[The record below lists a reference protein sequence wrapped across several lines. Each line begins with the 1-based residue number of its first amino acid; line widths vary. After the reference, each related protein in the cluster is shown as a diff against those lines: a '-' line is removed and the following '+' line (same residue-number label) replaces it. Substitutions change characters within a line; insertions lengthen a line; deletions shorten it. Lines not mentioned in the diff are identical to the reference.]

1 MTAFKLSLC
10 AAGLLLMA
18 CGSESPAVKEPPIG
32 KALPNLPLPPDPQ
45 LVERSGSKDALQLT
59 LRTPSDIGSVTA
71 FYRDALSS
79 GKWRLVSDVKSPDGS
94 TSLYAEQDGPPLWVR
109 IWKSEDQ
116 PGTMVQLT
124 GAVVGKD
131 SVHHGADSTARG
143 RGARS

>member
-1 MTAFKLSLC
+1 
-10 AAGLLLMA
+10 MA
-18 CGSESPAVKEPPIG
+18 CGSESPAVKEPRIG
-32 KALPNLPLPPDPQ
+32 QVFPNLPLPPDPQ

-59 LRTPSDIGSVTA
+59 VRSPSDIGLVTN
-71 FYRDALSS
+71 FYRDALSG

-131 SVHHGADSTARG
+131 SVHHKADSTARRRG
-143 RGARS
+143 RS